1 MKADVGNNMLKYFLF
16 ITRKLKSYDEQ
27 LGPYD
32 ALRSIVSE
40 DGSYKLLSHGR
51 ALEESVVTPPF
62 NASCILQTLSQ
73 LEPDEP
79 WVVCP
84 GIRGYSAYR
93 ENIGFDIKRV
103 VTGNRDYSAYRESIG
118 FDIKRVV
125 IGNRGYSAYRE
136 SIGFDIKRV
145 VTGNRGYSAYRE
157 SIGFDIKR
165 VVTGNCPSDSVRDR
179 ECTILYK
186 QQSTTKS
193 LICTKCTSLKWLLT
207 KRKKEHDG
215 MPASQQIKR
224 QSSSSNA
231 PFNVLS
237 PSSQQARVET

>member
-1 MKADVGNNMLKYFLF
+1 MAFSHFGNYPSTPRRSPRLLTRHSKQPSVTILTHVRNHLKRFVEGKKEKSASQSEIEQSFQLEKLKYYVAVEEVDTYSSLSVELVKADVGNNTLKYFLL

-32 ALRSIVSE
+32 ALRLIVGE

-93 ENIGFDIKRV
+93 E
-103 VTGNRDYSAYRESIG
+103 
-118 FDIKRVV
+118 
-125 IGNRGYSAYRE
+125 
-136 SIGFDIKRV
+136 
-145 VTGNRGYSAYRE
+145 

-165 VVTGNCPSDSVRDR
+165 VVTGNCPPDSVRDR

-186 QQSTTKS
+186 QQSTTKP
-193 LICTKCTSLKWLLT
+193 LIEGVSA
-207 KRKKEHDG
+207 KRG
-215 MPASQQIKR
+215 
-224 QSSSSNA
+224 
-231 PFNVLS
+231 
-237 PSSQQARVET
+237 